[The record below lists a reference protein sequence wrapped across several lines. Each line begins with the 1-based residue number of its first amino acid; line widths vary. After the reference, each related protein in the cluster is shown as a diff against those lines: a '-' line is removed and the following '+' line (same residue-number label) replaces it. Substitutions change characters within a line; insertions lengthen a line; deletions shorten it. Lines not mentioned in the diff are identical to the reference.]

1 VSTPALSDAGDS
13 RPASD
18 GRRLGAVSAIFAGA
32 GLSTTGYLLAYTV
45 NALIAEALQ
54 VHPALVGV
62 PSAVTV
68 LGTAIGSSLLL
79 RGQGTSARRRAMI
92 GGYAISAAG
101 AILGAV
107 AIGAHAFWPFVG
119 AALVFGVGYGANR
132 IARYSAASLFAPAR
146 RGTVIGWVV
155 WAATIG
161 AIIGPSLLDLARR
174 AAERAG
180 FDGLMGPYLAGAAAM
195 VAASLVMFA
204 MPIVPEA
211 DVESPAAGGAAGPRP
226 SVRGLL
232 AGRDVWLGMVAML
245 AGQVAMVLV
254 MVMTPLHMHHHG
266 ASLSAIGL
274 VISAHTFGM
283 YAFAP
288 ITGRLTDRF
297 GPRAVIAAGT
307 ALLTGAC
314 VIAATMQ
321 AHPTAVLV
329 ALGLLGL
336 GWNFDFV
343 AGSATLTRGTPS
355 AAQTRLQGIADGLVW
370 TTSAGSG
377 FVAGVLLDRVGFAG
391 LSTAGAVIATAPWW
405 IPLPRRWLRP
415 SGADAGVHQPAAVD
429 VDRLPGDVAARR

>member
-1 VSTPALSDAGDS
+1 VIDA
-13 RPASD
+13 
-18 GRRLGAVSAIFAGA
+18 RRTRAVGAIFAGA

-45 NALIAEALQ
+45 NALIAEALA
-54 VHPALVGV
+54 VDPALVGV

-79 RGQGTSARRRAMI
+79 RGRGTAARRRAMI
-92 GGYAISAAG
+92 GGYAISAGG
-101 AILGAV
+101 AVLGAL
-107 AIGAHAFWPFVG
+107 AIAAHAFWPFVG
-119 AALVFGVGYGANR
+119 ATLVFGIGYGANR
-132 IARYSAASLFAPAR
+132 IARYSAASLFEPKR

-161 AIIGPSLLDLARR
+161 AVVGPSLLELARR
-174 AAERAG
+174 AAATAG
-180 FDGLMGPYLAGAAAM
+180 FDGLMGPYLAGAVAM
-195 VAASLVMFA
+195 VSAALVMTA

-211 DVESPAAGGAAGPRP
+211 DAAPAEGAGPAGPRP

-232 AGRDVWLGMVAML
+232 AGGDVWLGMVAML

-266 ASLSAIGL
+266 ESLTAIGL

-288 ITGRLTDRF
+288 VTGRLTDRF
-297 GPRAVIAAGT
+297 GPRAIIAAGT

-343 AGSATLTRGTPS
+343 AGSATLTRGAQS

-370 TTSAGSG
+370 TTSAASG
-377 FVAGVLLDRVGFAG
+377 LIAGVLLDRVGFTG
-391 LSTAGAVIATAPWW
+391 LSTAGAIIATAPWW
-405 IPLPRRWLRP
+405 IPLPRRVLLR
-415 SGADAGVHQPAAVD
+415 
-429 VDRLPGDVAARR
+429 VAEG